1 MKKYVSRRAVATK
14 RSAIRELL
22 KLTEEPDIISF
33 AGGLPAPET
42 FPHHEL
48 AEIAADELREHH
60 ENVLQYGLTEGSL
73 TLRRAVVE
81 WLQPLGLRLSVDQI
95 LVTTAS
101 QQGLDLVSKAF
112 LDPDD
117 VIFCEAPT
125 YLAALQTFSSY
136 QAERI
141 GISMDEDGMNLDI
154 LEQQIA
160 VARQEGKT
168 LKAIYVIPD
177 FQNPTGI
184 TMSLEKRGRLL
195 EIARREEL
203 LVIEDSPYSQLRFAG
218 EMIPAI
224 WSLDTDGRVI
234 TLMTFS
240 KVLSAGLRLGVL
252 FASDSELM
260 DVLVRMKQVSD
271 LCTSKLTQH
280 MAARYINEYGMDE
293 HLRMVRACYRKKR
306 DMMIAA
312 LERYMPQN
320 EGITWTHPDGGLF
333 IWVCLPDEID
343 TGKMFPRAIENRVA
357 YVTGSEFYPNG
368 GGKNAMRLSFSLN
381 SEAKIDEGIRRLAKV
396 VREELAAKRVG
407 VSA

>member
-1 MKKYVSRRAVATK
+1 
-14 RSAIRELL
+14 
-22 KLTEEPDIISF
+22 
-33 AGGLPAPET
+33 
-42 FPHHEL
+42 
-48 AEIAADELREHH
+48 
-60 ENVLQYGLTEGSL
+60 
-73 TLRRAVVE
+73 
-81 WLQPLGLRLSVDQI
+81 
-95 LVTTAS
+95 
-101 QQGLDLVSKAF
+101 
-112 LDPDD
+112 
-117 VIFCEAPT
+117 
-125 YLAALQTFSSY
+125 
-136 QAERI
+136 
-141 GISMDEDGMNLDI
+141 MDEDGMNLDI

-168 LKAIYVIPD
+168 LEAIYVIPD

-195 EIARREEL
+195 DIARREEL

-218 EMIPAI
+218 EMIPTI

-252 FASDSELM
+252 FASDSDLM
-260 DVLVRMKQVSD
+260 DVLVRMKQATD

-293 HLRMVRACYRKKR
+293 HLRMVRTCYRKKC

-333 IWVCLPDEID
+333 LWVCLPDEID
-343 TGKMFPRAIENRVA
+343 TGAMFPRAIENKVA
-357 YVTGSEFYPNG
+357 YVAGSGFYPNG
-368 GGKNAMRLSFSLN
+368 GGENAMRLSFSLN

-396 VREELAAKRVG
+396 VREELATKRVG
-407 VSA
+407 ASV

>member
-1 MKKYVSRRAVATK
+1 MKKYISKRAIATK

-33 AGGLPAPET
+33 AGGFPSPET
-42 FPHHEL
+42 FPHDEL
-48 AEIAADELREHH
+48 AEIAADELRENY

-112 LDPDD
+112 LDPGD

-125 YLAALQTFSSY
+125 YLAALQAFSSF

-154 LEQQIA
+154 LEERIA
-160 VARQEGKT
+160 IARQDDKT

-184 TMSLEKRGRLL
+184 TMSLEKRRHLL

-203 LVIEDSPYSQLRFAG
+203 LVIEDNPYGQLRFAG
-218 EMIPAI
+218 EMIPAL
-224 WSLDTDGRVI
+224 WSLDTDSRVI

-240 KVLSAGLRLGVL
+240 KVLSAGLRLAVL
-252 FASDSELM
+252 FTSDSDLM
-260 DVLVRMKQVSD
+260 DVLVRMKQASD

-280 MAARYINEYGMDE
+280 MAARYIKEYDMDE
-293 HLRMVRACYRKKR
+293 HLKMVRTCYRKKR

-312 LERYMPQN
+312 LEQHMPQN

-333 IWVCLPDEID
+333 LWVRLPDEID
-343 TGKMFPRAIENRVA
+343 TGKMFPRAIENKVA
-357 YVTGSEFYPNG
+357 YVVGSDFYPNG
-368 GGKNAMRLSFSLN
+368 GGENTMRLSFSLN
-381 SEAKIDEGIRRLAKV
+381 SEAKIDEGIKRLAKV

-407 VSA
+407 VGV

>member
-1 MKKYVSRRAVATK
+1 
-14 RSAIRELL
+14 
-22 KLTEEPDIISF
+22 
-33 AGGLPAPET
+33 
-42 FPHHEL
+42 
-48 AEIAADELREHH
+48 
-60 ENVLQYGLTEGSL
+60 
-73 TLRRAVVE
+73 
-81 WLQPLGLRLSVDQI
+81 
-95 LVTTAS
+95 
-101 QQGLDLVSKAF
+101 
-112 LDPDD
+112 
-117 VIFCEAPT
+117 
-125 YLAALQTFSSY
+125 
-136 QAERI
+136 
-141 GISMDEDGMNLDI
+141 MDEDGMNLDI

-195 EIARREEL
+195 DIARREEL

-218 EMIPAI
+218 EMIPTI

-252 FASDSELM
+252 FASDSDLM
-260 DVLVRMKQVSD
+260 DVLVRMKQATD

-333 IWVCLPDEID
+333 LWVCLPDEID
-343 TGKMFPRAIENRVA
+343 TGKMFPRAIENKVA

-368 GGKNAMRLSFSLN
+368 GGENAMRLSFSLN